1 MLQKYYIYKKKLNP
15 LVHGDTK
22 FIDTKNDDVFGFI
35 RFTEDS
41 ERILILVNRKD
52 NVQDININLEEDILE
67 EIDINHGV
75 KKYVESIF
83 KENDNF
89 NIELSKKS
97 FRIFNIRKIM
107 EN

>member
-1 MLQKYYIYKKKLNP
+1 M
-15 LVHGDTK
+15 
-22 FIDTKNDDVFGFI
+22 